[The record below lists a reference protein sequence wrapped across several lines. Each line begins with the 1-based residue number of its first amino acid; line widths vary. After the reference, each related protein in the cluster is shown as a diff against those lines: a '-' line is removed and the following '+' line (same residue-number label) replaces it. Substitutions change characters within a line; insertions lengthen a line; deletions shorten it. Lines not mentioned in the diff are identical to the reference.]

1 MLMVFPVSGSNP
13 RYIWSI
19 VLSLKQTTGDHM
31 YTDEAEAIIASQ
43 PPEAVAT
50 GELMVLKNTIKRK
63 VSGPN
68 KSRLLRLANSDLG
81 SLCTRANSGNIEQI
95 RTMFQTMV
103 QLVRAGNLGQFETEI
118 ARAKTEF

>member
-1 MLMVFPVSGSNP
+1 
-13 RYIWSI
+13 
-19 VLSLKQTTGDHM
+19 M

-68 KSRLLRLANSDLG
+68 KSRLLRLQTPTLAVYAPVPIQVTSNKFALCFKLWS
-81 SLCTRANSGNIEQI
+81 SL
-95 RTMFQTMV
+95 
-103 QLVRAGNLGQFETEI
+103 
-118 ARAKTEF
+118 

>member
-19 VLSLKQTTGDHM
+19 VLSLKQKTGDHM

-63 VSGPN
+63 VSGPK
-68 KSRLLRLANSDLG
+68 KSIIAISKLRPW
-81 SLCTRANSGNIEQI
+81 
-95 RTMFQTMV
+95 
-103 QLVRAGNLGQFETEI
+103 QFMLPCQF
-118 ARAKTEF
+118 R